1 MALTAAAIRS
11 FLVDTLEV
19 DAEDVASDDTPLFSA
34 AMLDSFAMVELMTFI
49 EAETGL
55 ALGPQDA
62 TLENLDSI
70 NRIMAMVGDGANG

>member
-1 MALTAAAIRS
+1 MALTAASIRT
-11 FLVDTLEV
+11 FLIDTLEV
-19 DAEDVASDDTPLFSA
+19 EAEDVATDDAPLFSA

-49 EAETGL
+49 ETETGL

-70 NRIMAMVGDGANG
+70 NRILAMVNGENG